1 MRAQGRPGG
10 RCRAWPTGRSRP
22 RCLESQ
28 PELPRGGHGPGPALE
43 RSLLVLTDRSLP
55 GTVGSA
61 RGEQRCGCLP
71 PGPRPVAPELCGTR
85 AASVLTLC
93 GEGALAPGE
102 RRPHELRASLVSTV
116 PLISGALPRFPEAPP
131 YPPTGP
137 CAPAAVCSSSP
148 GSIRAG
154 RPGGSL
160 CQDVA

>member
-28 PELPRGGHGPGPALE
+28 PELPRGGHGPGQVLE

-55 GTVGSA
+55 WTVGSA
-61 RGEQRCGCLP
+61 RGEQRCGRLP
-71 PGPRPVAPELCGTR
+71 PGPHPVAPELRGTR

-102 RRPHELRASLVSTV
+102 RRPHELCGHLCLRSLSSWGPSLASLKPLHIPWRGPV
-116 PLISGALPRFPEAPP
+116 PL
-131 YPPTGP
+131 
-137 CAPAAVCSSSP
+137 
-148 GSIRAG
+148 
-154 RPGGSL
+154 
-160 CQDVA
+160 